1 MAQFISK
8 AISASQ
14 GANGQAG
21 SKRIR
26 HSISSVRSRTTVGLK
41 SIQVTALYPLM
52 PCDPDFNFKCQ
63 CGTSR

>member
-1 MAQFISK
+1 MAKSIFK

-21 SKRIR
+21 SQTMR
-26 HSISSVRSRTTVGLK
+26 HSTSLVRPRTQVGLK

-52 PCDPDFNFKCQ
+52 PCDPETGFKCQ
-63 CGTSR
+63 CGSSR